1 MFIFIIIS
9 TVLAIFGFHSLL
21 MKSIEDYNYSG
32 ESPTTEW
39 REFERLK
46 TGIRF

>member
-9 TVLAIFGFHSLL
+9 AVLAIFGFHAVL
-21 MKSIEDYNYSG
+21 MKSVEDYNYG
-32 ESPTTEW
+32 AESPTTEW

-46 TGIRF
+46 NGIRF